1 MEVIL
6 TLQKI
11 KKERKKEKK
20 KSKIERLSF
29 SLQMNYF
36 PVYSGQYCFSF
47 ELFLN
52 KSL

>member
-6 TLQKI
+6 RLQKI

-29 SLQMNYF
+29 LLSTNELLSSLF
-36 PVYSGQYCFSF
+36 RSV
-47 ELFLN
+47 LFLIRT
-52 KSL
+52 LLE